1 MVGVCRIRLR
11 LPDNHSLKGKRQVV
25 KSLVAR
31 LHNTFGVS
39 VAEVEDNDAWQVASL
54 GVACVSNS
62 SSHAD
67 EVLANVVRFIETT
80 RPDVEMLDYEVEV
93 LHGL

>member
-1 MVGVCRIRLR
+1 MVGVCHIRLR

-31 LHNTFGVS
+31 LHNTFAVS
-39 VAEVEDNDAWQVASL
+39 VAEVEDNEAWQLASL

-62 SSHAD
+62 SAHAD
-67 EVLANVVRFIETT
+67 EVLANVVRFIEAT
-80 RPDVEMLDYEVEV
+80 RPDVELLDYDVEV
-93 LHGL
+93 LRGL

>member
-25 KSLVAR
+25 KSLAAR

-39 VAEVEDNDAWQVASL
+39 VAEVDDNDAWQVASL

-62 SSHAD
+62 STHAD

>member
-93 LHGL
+93 LNGL